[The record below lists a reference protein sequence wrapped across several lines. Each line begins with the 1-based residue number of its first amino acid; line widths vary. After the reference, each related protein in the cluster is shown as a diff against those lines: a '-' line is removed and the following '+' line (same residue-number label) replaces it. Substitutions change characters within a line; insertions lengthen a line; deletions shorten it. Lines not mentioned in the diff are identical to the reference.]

1 MEKDGKVFI
10 YLIYLFQFKNFIVF
24 AQIMEYLNQDVRND
38 KT

>member
-24 AQIMEYLNQDVRND
+24 AQIMEFKPGR
-38 KT
+38 KK